1 MSDYKTA
8 EELTAKLYSN
18 LRELAGDGQEHS
30 YTAGYLF
37 YAIQDIANHGMT
49 SLKSH
54 VDYTSKRLMEKERKA
69 A

>member
-18 LRELAGDGQEHS
+18 LRELAGEGYESS

-54 VDYTSKRLMEKERKA
+54 VDYTESRLQRQRA
-69 A
+69 AA